1 MGKISVEEVR
11 QLFPELD
18 LLDNQEWAEKV
29 CLVWKQAYE
38 ESNWRNIEDAQHNH
52 LTPGVSLVN
61 HSRCVAINALDMVE
75 TLYDVFKVQADKDV
89 TIVSG
94 ILHDVCKLIELE
106 PTEDGGCRKSA
117 IGKQY
122 QHGFL
127 SGHYALNA
135 GFPEKIVANM
145 INHTPESRVIPR
157 TIEGLAL
164 YYADSAV
171 ADFQKLIAKVPL
183 LAERHK

>member
-1 MGKISVEEVR
+1 MKKINIEKVMT
-11 QLFPELD
+11 LFPELS
-18 LLDNQEWAEKV
+18 LLDNKEWAEKV
-29 CLVWKQAYE
+29 CLVWKQAFE
-38 ESNWRNIEDAQHNH
+38 ESKWENIEDAQHNH
-52 LTPGVSLVN
+52 MTPGVSLIN
-61 HSRCVAINALDMVE
+61 HSRSVAINALNMVE
-75 TLYDVFKVQADKDV
+75 TLYNILKVKADKDV
-89 TIVSG
+89 TIVSC
-94 ILHDVCKLIELE
+94 ILHDVCKLVELE
-106 PTEDGGCRKSA
+106 PDENGGCKKSA

-135 GFPEKIVANM
+135 GFPEKVVANL

-171 ADFQKLIAKVPL
+171 ADFQKLIANVPL